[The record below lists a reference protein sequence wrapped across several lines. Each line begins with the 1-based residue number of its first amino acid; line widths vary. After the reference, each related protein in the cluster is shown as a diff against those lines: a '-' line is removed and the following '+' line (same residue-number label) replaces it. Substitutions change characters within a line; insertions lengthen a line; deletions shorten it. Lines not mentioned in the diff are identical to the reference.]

1 MTSLPMQPFKMAA
14 KQMPHG
20 THGFDRR
27 PLQISRPAK
36 VIYSRLEID
45 RLGSLDDC
53 FKMLSQVDDVISRH
67 QALPF
72 PKQLDAS
79 RFAPCY
85 LLSKMLLDS

>member
-1 MTSLPMQPFKMAA
+1 
-14 KQMPHG
+14 
-20 THGFDRR
+20 
-27 PLQISRPAK
+27 
-36 VIYSRLEID
+36 LEID
-45 RLGSLDDC
+45 PLGSLDDC